1 MRLLFILLLVLTP
14 LRAMAAGVDDLAR
27 LLRID
32 DLAEALHQEG
42 LQHGDALDA
51 ELLEG
56 QGGDHWAAEVAAI
69 YDRAQIALALRQAL
83 AENLSAEEIAA
94 VVAFYDTPRGREIVS
109 LELSA
114 RQALRDPDTESA
126 AREVWEKLKR
136 RGDMPEPVA
145 EIARYIEVND
155 LIQLNVESAMSASY
169 AFLTGLADGGAL
181 DLTQAERLDQVRGE
195 AAATRAE
202 TEAWLFSYLLM
213 AYRPLMPDDLRAYV
227 GFCETPA
234 GQALNRALFRGF
246 GAIYPEISY
255 RLGRRLAAEMLA
267 SDI

>member
-1 MRLLFILLLVLTP
+1 MRLLIILLLVLTP

-42 LQHGDALDA
+42 LQHGAALDA
-51 ELLEG
+51 ELLDG
-56 QGGDHWAAEVAAI
+56 QGGDHWAGEVATI
-69 YDRAQIALALRQAL
+69 YDAAALALAVRTAL
-83 AENLSAEEIAA
+83 SEHLTGEQIAA
-94 VVAFYDTPRGREIVS
+94 AIAFYDTPRGREIVT

-126 AREVWEKLKR
+126 ARGLWLGMKR
-136 RGDMPEPVA
+136 RGDMREPLA
-145 EIARYIEVND
+145 DIARYIEVND

-181 DLTQAERLDQVRGE
+181 DLTPAERLDQVRGD
-195 AAATRAE
+195 ATATRAE
-202 TEAWLFSYLLM
+202 TEDWLFAYLLL
-213 AYRPLMPDDLRAYV
+213 AYRPLAPEDLRAYV

-234 GQALNRALFRGF
+234 GQALNRALFQGF

-255 RLGRRLAAEMLA
+255 RLGRQLAAEMLA